1 MRKITKT
8 IGVFAMLC
16 FFVDVVAQDPQ
27 QEALDSLMTRE
38 MDEVVV
44 TALGVKRE
52 KKALGYSTQEVKTS
66 ELTTAPATNFTQ
78 GLSGKV
84 SGLQVKGVGNFAGSV
99 DVVLRGYRSILG
111 NNSPLYVIDGV
122 PILNTNNNSGYQAL
136 RGGHGYDFGNTVS
149 DINPNDIEEINVL
162 KGAAAS
168 ALYGSRAQNGAIIIT
183 TKKGKRGKEGIGIE
197 YSSTIG
203 ISTIDKE
210 TFAKYQRQYGQGYG
224 GDREDED
231 AFDLYTPPGSST
243 PEFMVYFGD
252 DASFGRAF
260 DPNKMVWQYG
270 AFIEGSPYFGQKT
283 PWVAAKNDPSKFFE
297 TGENYVND
305 VAITKTSEAGSFRFS
320 YQNQKSTDIMPNSGL
335 SKNTFSIGGSYDIAD
350 KLNATFNVSY
360 VDQNVRGRNV
370 TGYTTNI
377 ISNFRQWWATN
388 VDIYE
393 QRDFYN
399 MSNKNYTWNINSP
412 TNSSPQYWNNPY
424 YERYENYTT
433 DSRERTVGN
442 FSLSYDIHPNIN
454 LLGRMGTDGYVMRID
469 ERKSVGSLPSLMG
482 VGTYG
487 GPNEPSGYALEDIRE
502 RESNFDFIAT
512 YKKNFDNDISLNG
525 LLGGNINVRNFYKT
539 GLSTS
544 GGLLIPGVY
553 TIANSLGTPVIPQQ
567 TETKKKVV
575 GMFGQAQVGY
585 KGTYYVEGTLRRDQS
600 SALPKENND
609 YWYYSV
615 SGSMVFSNWD
625 FLQDFETLTFGKL
638 RVSYAEVGSDT
649 GADQLLNRYFVQS
662 AFQGMPVTSYN
673 TSAKKID
680 LRPERSKQ
688 TEFGANAMFFNNRL
702 GFDVAWYRT
711 DSYDQI
717 LPLTVSNSTGY
728 MAYVQNVGTL
738 RTDGWEIALNL
749 VPIKTT
755 DFKWNMDLNWSNP
768 YTKVASLA
776 EGIEN
781 IEIGN
786 YQGGITINAS
796 KNEAY
801 GTIKGT
807 DYIYHQNGQRIVD
820 TTGVYKKSKAD
831 QVIGNIQAK
840 WFGGVTNTFTYK
852 NLSLSFQIDVRHG
865 GDVFSLDQYYGLDT
879 GLYPESVGLNDLGN
893 PIRSAVFDDNKNVL
907 TNPGGV
913 IFDGVLENGTPN
925 DKRVELVDG
934 GHLGYNYQPAKAH
947 IYDASYIKLRQV
959 SLAYSFPK
967 SLLEKT
973 FIQNLTLTFV
983 GSNLWII
990 DKKLPYADPEAGLG
1004 SGNAQGWQSGV
1015 MPTSRVFSFNLK
1027 ANF

>member
-122 PILNTNNNSGYQAL
+122 PILNTNNNSGSQSS
-136 RGGHGYDFGNTVS
+136 RGRLGYDFGNTVS

-183 TKKGKRGKEGIGIE
+183 TKKGKKGREGIGIE

-203 ISTIDKE
+203 ISSIDKS
-210 TFAKYQRQYGQGYG
+210 TFAKYQKQYGQGYG
-224 GDREDED
+224 GDTTDND
-231 AFDLYTPPGSST
+231 AFDTYTPPGSST
-243 PEFMVYFGD
+243 PELLAYTGD
-252 DASFGRAF
+252 DASFGKAF

-270 AFIEGSPYFGQKT
+270 AFIPGSPYKDQKT

-305 VAITKTSEAGSFRFS
+305 IAITKTSEAGSFRFS

-350 KLNATFNVSY
+350 KLTATFNASY
-360 VDQNVRGRNV
+360 VDQNVRGRNA
-370 TGYTTNI
+370 TGYSGNI
-377 ISNFRQWWATN
+377 ISGFRQWWPVN
-388 VDIYE
+388 IDIKE
-393 QRDFYN
+393 QQYFYN
-399 MSNKNYTWNINSP
+399 MSKKNYTWNINGP
-412 TNSSPQYWNNPY
+412 NNLNPAFWNNPY
-424 YERYENYTT
+424 FERYENYIS

-442 FSLSYDIHPNIN
+442 FSLSYDIHPNVN
-454 LLGRMGTDGYVMRID
+454 LLGRMGTDGYVMIMD
-469 ERKSVGSLPSLMG
+469 ERKAVGSYPDDF
-482 VGTYG
+482 TI
-487 GPNEPSGYALEDIRE
+487 GPASAAQPSGYAIEDIKE

-525 LLGGNINVRNFYKT
+525 LIGGNINVRNYNRT

-544 GGLLIPGVY
+544 GGLLVPGLY
-553 TIANSLGTPVIPQQ
+553 TIANSVATPIIPSQI
-567 TETKKKVV
+567 ETKKKIV
-575 GMFGQAQVGY
+575 GTFAQAQVGY
-585 KGTYYVEGTLRRDQS
+585 QGTYYVEGTLRRDQS
-600 SALPKENND
+600 SALPKNNND

-625 FLQDFETLTFGKL
+625 FLSDFEPLTFGKL
-638 RVSYAEVGSDT
+638 RASYAEVGSDT
-649 GADQLLNRYFVQS
+649 GANQLLNQYTAQD
-662 AFQGMPVTSYN
+662 AFQGMPVSIYN
-673 TSAKKID
+673 TTAKNPELK
-680 LRPERSKQ
+680 PERSKQ
-688 TEFGANAMFFNNRL
+688 TEFGANAMFFNNRV

-717 LPLTVSNSTGY
+717 LPLSQSSSTGFFNY
-728 MAYVQNVGTL
+728 TQNAGTL

-755 DFKWNMDLNWSNP
+755 DFIWNMDLNWSNP
-768 YTKVASLA
+768 YTKVVSLA
-776 EGIEN
+776 DGVEN
-781 IEIGN
+781 ITIGN
-786 YQGGITINAS
+786 FQGGVSVNAS
-796 KNEAY
+796 INEGY
-801 GTIKGT
+801 GAIKGPGF
-807 DYIYHQNGQRIVD
+807 IYLNGEKVVRSDGDRYLKTNNDNI
-820 TTGVYKKSKAD
+820 
-831 QVIGNIQAK
+831 IGNIQAK

-852 NLSLSFQIDVRHG
+852 NLALSFQIDIRHG
-865 GDVFSLDQYYGLDT
+865 GDLFSLDQYYGLDT
-879 GLYPESVGLNDLGN
+879 GLYPETVGLNHLGN
-893 PIRSAVFDDNKNVL
+893 PIRSPK
-907 TNPGGV
+907 TNDGNSGGV
-913 IFDGVLENGTPN
+913 ILPGVHEDGTPN
-925 DKRVELVDG
+925 TTVINLTR
-934 GHLGYNYQPAKAH
+934 GHLGYGKLPAEAQ
-947 IYDASYIKLRQV
+947 IFDASYVKLRQV

-967 SLLEKT
+967 SLLDKT
-973 FIQNLTLTFV
+973 FIQNLTLTFI

-990 DKKLPYADPEAGLG
+990 DKKLPYADPEAGLS

>member
-8 IGVFAMLC
+8 IGVLAMFC
-16 FFVDVVAQDPQ
+16 FFMDVGAQDPQ
-27 QEALDSLMTRE
+27 QEALDSLLTRE
-38 MDEVVV
+38 MNEVVV

-66 ELTTAPATNFTQ
+66 ELTTAPAMNFTQ

-122 PILNTNNNSGYQAL
+122 PILNANNNSSSQSL
-136 RGGHGYDFGNTVS
+136 RGRFGYDFGNTVS

-197 YSSTIG
+197 YSTTIG
-203 ISTIDKE
+203 VSSIDKE
-210 TFAKYQRQYGQGYG
+210 TFVKYQKQYGQGYG
-224 GDREDED
+224 GDTTDTD

-243 PEFMVYFGD
+243 PELLAYTGD
-252 DASFGRAF
+252 DASFGKAF

-270 AFIEGSPYFGQKT
+270 AFIPGSPYFEQKT

-305 VAITKTSEAGSFRFS
+305 IAITKTSEAGSFRFS

-335 SKNTFSIGGSYDIAD
+335 SKNTFSIGGSYDIVD

-370 TGYTTNI
+370 TGYSGNI
-377 ISNFRQWWATN
+377 ISGFRQWWPVN
-388 VDIYE
+388 IDIKE
-393 QRDFYN
+393 QRDFYF
-399 MSNKNYTWNINSP
+399 MSKKNYTWNINGP
-412 TNSSPQYWNNPY
+412 NDINPAFWNNPY
-424 YERYENYTT
+424 FERYENYVT

-454 LLGRMGTDGYVMRID
+454 LLGRMGTDGYVMIMD
-469 ERKSVGSLPSLMG
+469 ERKAVGSYPDDFAI
-482 VGTYG
+482 
-487 GPNEPSGYALEDIRE
+487 GPASVEQPSGYAIEDVKE
-502 RESNFDFIAT
+502 RESNYDFIAT

-525 LLGGNINVRNFYKT
+525 LVGGNINVRNYNKT

-544 GGLLIPGVY
+544 GGLLVPGIY
-553 TIANSLGTPVIPQQ
+553 TIANSIATPVIPSQI
-567 TETKKKVV
+567 ETKKKIV
-575 GMFGQAQVGY
+575 GVFGQAQVGY
-585 KGTYYVEGTLRRDQS
+585 QGIYYVEGTLRRDQS
-600 SALPKENND
+600 SALPKNNNE

-615 SGSMVFSNWD
+615 SGSLAFSGWD
-625 FLQDFETLTFGKL
+625 FLADFESLSFGKL
-638 RVSYAEVGSDT
+638 RASYAEVGSDT
-649 GADQLLNRYFVQS
+649 GADQLLNQYSSQS
-662 AFQGMPVTSYN
+662 AFQGMPVSAYN
-673 TSAKKID
+673 TSAKNAK
-680 LRPERSKQ
+680 LKPERSKQ
-688 TEFGANAMFFNNRL
+688 TEFGANAMFFNNRV

-717 LPLTVSNSTGY
+717 LPLSQSSSTGFLN
-728 MAYVQNVGTL
+728 YVQNVGTL
-738 RTDGWEIALNL
+738 RTEGWEIALNFI
-749 VPIKTT
+749 PIKTT
-755 DFKWNMDLNWSNP
+755 DFRWNMDLNWSNP
-768 YTKVASLA
+768 YTKVVSLA
-776 EGIEN
+776 EGVEN
-781 IEIGN
+781 ITIGSF
-786 YQGGITINAS
+786 QGGVTINAS
-796 KNEAY
+796 RNEGY
-801 GTIKGT
+801 GTIKGSG
-807 DYIYHQNGQRIVD
+807 Y
-820 TTGVYKKSKAD
+820 VYKDGQKIVTNNGNSYIRTD
-831 QVIGNIQAK
+831 NDNIIGNIQAK

-852 NLSLSFQIDVRHG
+852 NLSLSFQIDVKQG
-865 GDVFSLDQYYGLDT
+865 GNIFSLDQYYGLDT
-879 GLYPESVGLNDLGN
+879 GIYPETAGLNHLGN
-893 PIRSAVFDDNKNVL
+893 PIRSAVNLDGNG
-907 TNPGGV
+907 NPEPNSGGV
-913 IFDGVLENGTPN
+913 ILPGVYENGDQNNKIINLT
-925 DKRVELVDG
+925 R
-934 GHLGYNYQPAKAH
+934 GHLGYGKLPAEAQ
-947 IYDASYIKLRQV
+947 IFDASYVKLRQI

-967 SLLEKT
+967 SLLDRT
-973 FIQNLTLTFV
+973 FIQNLTLTFI
-983 GSNLWII
+983 GNNLWII
-990 DKKLPYADPEAGLG
+990 DKKLPYADPEAGLS